1 MTCRE
6 LPSGTAHNKPFDKIL
21 GKIKIFPELRQV
33 APPLVAILKD
43 RLNRQVTF
51 DKN

>member
-6 LPSGTAHNKPFDKIL
+6 LPSGTAPNKPFDKIL

-33 APPLVAILKD
+33 APPLA
-43 RLNRQVTF
+43 VTIKKT
-51 DKN
+51 DTTE

>member
-33 APPLVAILKD
+33 APPLGVILDKQQ
-43 RLNRQVTF
+43 LKKIVRQWV
-51 DKN
+51 